1 MLKLSSSL
9 ETLTLFLQNNKITD
23 EDILHFSEGILAAGP
38 QLSTIT
44 LSFLVTEL
52 LLNTFDSFLFC
63 FEDSK

>member
-38 QLSTIT
+38 
-44 LSFLVTEL
+44 
-52 LLNTFDSFLFC
+52 
-63 FEDSK
+63 